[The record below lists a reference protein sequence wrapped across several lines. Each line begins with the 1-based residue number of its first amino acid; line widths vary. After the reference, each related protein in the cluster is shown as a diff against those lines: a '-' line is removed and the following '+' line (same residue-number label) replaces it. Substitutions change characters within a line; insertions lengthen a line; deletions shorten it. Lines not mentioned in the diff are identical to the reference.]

1 MTAPLN
7 DRVEEALAQ
16 LRRDQEEIRRV
27 SERAANATGA
37 TAAAKDRSLSVAVD
51 SQGALTGITF
61 HGQKFRK
68 MAPAELASLIVETAR
83 AARTEATAAMVE
95 LFQPLFP
102 GGFDLSEM
110 MGGTFDLDAM
120 FDDAVRQ
127 ARRDDLPG
135 GPVTVGGGN
144 E

>member
-16 LRRDQEEIRRV
+16 LRRDREELRRV
-27 SERAANATGA
+27 SERAGRAAGA
-37 TAAAKDRSLSVAVD
+37 TATAKDRSLSVTVD
-51 SQGALTGITF
+51 SQGSLTGITF
-61 HGQKFRK
+61 HGQRFRK
-68 MAPAELASLIVETAR
+68 MAPAELAALIVRTTA
-83 AARTEATAAMVE
+83 AARTEATAAMIE

-102 GGFDLSEM
+102 GGFDLNDM
-110 MGGTFDLDAM
+110 MAGTFDLDAM

-135 GPVTVGGGN
+135 GPVTAGGRD